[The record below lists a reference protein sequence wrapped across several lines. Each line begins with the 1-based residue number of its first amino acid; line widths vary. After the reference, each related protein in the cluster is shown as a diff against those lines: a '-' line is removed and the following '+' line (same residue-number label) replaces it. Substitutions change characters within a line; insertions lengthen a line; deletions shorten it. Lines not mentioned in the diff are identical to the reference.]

1 MKKFEQYCD
10 KVSRLYPELHH
21 IDYDGRILSQSVTF
35 QVTDDCNLACCFVA
49 GTKVLMANGSY
60 KNIEDIVIND
70 KVIAFD
76 ESGAYSSRNVDQFF
90 FLYDEVE
97 TILFTDGTSITG
109 TFNHEI
115 FTTNGSKEIKDIN
128 VGDIILSYRGTKTV
142 KDKIYIGEQPVFNIG
157 VADLHT
163 YVAND
168 ILTKNCY
175 CYQVHKGKRRM
186 SFETAKKFI
195 DMIISGEK
203 GMYEY
208 INPIKSPGLVVDFI
222 GGEPFMEIELIDQIC
237 TYLMDRLIELQHPWA
252 MRTMFSICS
261 NGVLYRDE
269 KVQKFL
275 SKWANRLSFSVTV
288 DGNKELHDACRVFH
302 DGSPSYDIAIDAVTD
317 WMSRGYYMGSKITI
331 APENISFL
339 YDAVKHMVE
348 LGYDEINANCVYEKG
363 WTPVHATVLY
373 DQMKR
378 ISDYFLDGNFD
389 FEHHMYCSLYNEKF
403 FHPKDENDLQP
414 WCFRAGTK
422 ILTPDGNKN
431 IEDLRVGDKV
441 ISGSGKVQ
449 TVENVMKRYSE
460 DTCVINSTGVAPLYT
475 TKDHPILAKK
485 LIGFNQ
491 KYSEPKFVKS
501 SGIKK
506 KDRIGLH
513 KFKLGSVHV
522 DSGLAYIVGRYI
534 GDGWDTHGDYMICC
548 SYDEVDELAKTL
560 KGAGIAFTEH
570 DYPTVKQ
577 FNILRENK
585 ELLSI
590 LSDAGH
596 LAHGKKIPKVVFSW
610 DKESVEF
617 LLKGLFDADGHYK
630 EKEDTQCLNTVSSTL
645 AEDVMTLLKAL
656 GYYPTI
662 YFNKRAGK
670 HTIQGREVNMR
681 DRYEISFILNPDKKK
696 GLRTKYD
703 KENDMLWSTVRSV
716 EDTEPYEVYNLTVS
730 EDHTF
735 IANGVIVHNCGGV
748 GNSMIACDPDGVIFP
763 CIRYMES
770 SLGGDQVPYSIGD
783 VDNGIAYND
792 CTKCRIKCM
801 AKVDRRTQ
809 STDECFYCPI
819 AEGCSNCSAYDYQ
832 IHGTPDSRA
841 TFICVMHKARALAN
855 LYFWNKYYRKNNA
868 PKRMKNYVPDEWAL
882 EIISQSELDMLKE
895 LSKEDY

>member
-76 ESGAYSSRNVDQFF
+76 DSNNYFNKNVDQFF

-97 TILFTDGTSITG
+97 TITFTDGTSITG

-128 VGDIILSYRGTKTV
+128 VGDIVISYRGTKTV
-142 KDKIYIGEQPVFNIG
+142 KDKIYMGEQPVFNIG

-163 YVAND
+163 YVANGV
-168 ILTKNCY
+168 LTKNCY
-175 CYQVHKGKRRM
+175 CYQIHKGKRKM

-237 TYLMDRLIELQHPWA
+237 SYLMDRLIEMQHPWA

-302 DGSPSYDIAIDAVTD
+302 DGSPSYDLAIDAVTD
-317 WMSRGYYMGSKITI
+317 WMGRGYYMGSKITI

-403 FHPKDENDLQP
+403 FHPKDENDLQ
-414 WCFRAGTK
+414 
-422 ILTPDGNKN
+422 
-431 IEDLRVGDKV
+431 
-441 ISGSGKVQ
+441 
-449 TVENVMKRYSE
+449 
-460 DTCVINSTGVAPLYT
+460 
-475 TKDHPILAKK
+475 
-485 LIGFNQ
+485 
-491 KYSEPKFVKS
+491 
-501 SGIKK
+501 
-506 KDRIGLH
+506 
-513 KFKLGSVHV
+513 
-522 DSGLAYIVGRYI
+522 
-534 GDGWDTHGDYMICC
+534 
-548 SYDEVDELAKTL
+548 
-560 KGAGIAFTEH
+560 
-570 DYPTVKQ
+570 
-577 FNILRENK
+577 
-585 ELLSI
+585 
-590 LSDAGH
+590 
-596 LAHGKKIPKVVFSW
+596 SW
-610 DKESVEF
+610 
-617 LLKGLFDADGHYK
+617 
-630 EKEDTQCLNTVSSTL
+630 
-645 AEDVMTLLKAL
+645 
-656 GYYPTI
+656 
-662 YFNKRAGK
+662 
-670 HTIQGREVNMR
+670 
-681 DRYEISFILNPDKKK
+681 
-696 GLRTKYD
+696 
-703 KENDMLWSTVRSV
+703 
-716 EDTEPYEVYNLTVS
+716 
-730 EDHTF
+730 
-735 IANGVIVHNCGGV
+735 CGGV

-770 SLGGDQVPYSIGD
+770 SLGGDQIPYSIGD

-832 IHGTPDSRA
+832 INGTPDSRA
-841 TFICVMHKARALAN
+841 TFICIMHKARALAN
-855 LYFWNKYYRKNNA
+855 AYFWNKYYRKNNMK
-868 PKRMKNYVPDEWAL
+868 KRMKIHVPDSWAL
-882 EIISQSELDMLKE
+882 EIISQSELNMLKD
-895 LSKEDY
+895 LAKEDY

>member
-21 IDYDGRILSQSVTF
+21 IDYDGRVLSQSVTF

-76 ESGAYSSRNVDQFF
+76 DSNNYFNKNVDQFF

-97 TILFTDGTSITG
+97 TITFTDGTSITG

-128 VGDIILSYRGTKTV
+128 VGDIVLSYRGTKTV
-142 KDKIYIGEQPVFNIG
+142 KDKIYMGEQPVFNIG

-163 YVAND
+163 YVANGV
-168 ILTKNCY
+168 LTKNCY
-175 CYQVHKGKRRM
+175 CYQIHKGKRKM

-237 TYLMDRLIELQHPWA
+237 SYLMDRLIEMQHPWA

-302 DGSPSYDIAIDAVTD
+302 DGSPSYDLAIDAVTD
-317 WMSRGYYMGSKITI
+317 WMGRGYYMGSKITI

-431 IEDLRVGDKV
+431 IEDLHIGDKV
-441 ISGSGKVQ
+441 ISGSGKIQV
-449 TVENVMKRYSE
+449 VENVMKHYSE
-460 DTCVINSTGVAPLYT
+460 KGILIKAEKIDDIYTTYEHPFMTSTGEWVEAGSLNSESQI
-475 TKDHPILAKK
+475 IL
-485 LIGFNQ
+485 
-491 KYSEPKFVKS
+491 
-501 SGIKK
+501 
-506 KDRIGLH
+506 
-513 KFKLGSVHV
+513 
-522 DSGLAYIVGRYI
+522 
-534 GDGWDTHGDYMICC
+534 
-548 SYDEVDELAKTL
+548 
-560 KGAGIAFTEH
+560 FTS
-570 DYPTVKQ
+570 DKNK
-577 FNILRENK
+577 NIQVL
-585 ELLSI
+585 
-590 LSDAGH
+590 
-596 LAHGKKIPKVVFSW
+596 
-610 DKESVEF
+610 SVEETN
-617 LLKGLFDADGHYK
+617 G
-630 EKEDTQCLNTVSSTL
+630 
-645 AEDVMTLLKAL
+645 
-656 GYYPTI
+656 
-662 YFNKRAGK
+662 
-670 HTIQGREVNMR
+670 
-681 DRYEISFILNPDKKK
+681 
-696 GLRTKYD
+696 
-703 KENDMLWSTVRSV
+703 
-716 EDTEPYEVYNLTVS
+716 YEVYNLTVS

-770 SLGGDQVPYSIGD
+770 SLGGDQIPYSIGD

-832 IHGTPDSRA
+832 INGTPDSRA
-841 TFICVMHKARALAN
+841 TFICIMHKARALAN
-855 LYFWNKYYRKNNA
+855 AYFWNKYYRKNNMK
-868 PKRMKNYVPDEWAL
+868 KRMKIHVPDSWAL
-882 EIISQSELDMLKE
+882 EIISQSELNMLKD
-895 LSKEDY
+895 LAKEDY

>member
-21 IDYDGRILSQSVTF
+21 IDYDGRVLSQSVTF

-175 CYQVHKGKRRM
+175 CYQTHKGKRKM

-339 YDAVKHMVE
+339 FDAVKHMVE

-414 WCFRAGTK
+414 W
-422 ILTPDGNKN
+422 
-431 IEDLRVGDKV
+431 
-441 ISGSGKVQ
+441 
-449 TVENVMKRYSE
+449 
-460 DTCVINSTGVAPLYT
+460 
-475 TKDHPILAKK
+475 
-485 LIGFNQ
+485 
-491 KYSEPKFVKS
+491 
-501 SGIKK
+501 
-506 KDRIGLH
+506 
-513 KFKLGSVHV
+513 
-522 DSGLAYIVGRYI
+522 
-534 GDGWDTHGDYMICC
+534 
-548 SYDEVDELAKTL
+548 
-560 KGAGIAFTEH
+560 
-570 DYPTVKQ
+570 
-577 FNILRENK
+577 
-585 ELLSI
+585 
-590 LSDAGH
+590 
-596 LAHGKKIPKVVFSW
+596 
-610 DKESVEF
+610 
-617 LLKGLFDADGHYK
+617 
-630 EKEDTQCLNTVSSTL
+630 
-645 AEDVMTLLKAL
+645 
-656 GYYPTI
+656 
-662 YFNKRAGK
+662 
-670 HTIQGREVNMR
+670 
-681 DRYEISFILNPDKKK
+681 
-696 GLRTKYD
+696 
-703 KENDMLWSTVRSV
+703 
-716 EDTEPYEVYNLTVS
+716 
-730 EDHTF
+730 
-735 IANGVIVHNCGGV
+735 CGGV

-855 LYFWNKYYRKNNA
+855 LYFWNKYYRKNNT

>member
-21 IDYDGRILSQSVTF
+21 IDYDGRVLSQSVTF

-76 ESGAYSSRNVDQFF
+76 ESGAHSSRNVDQFF
-90 FLYDEVE
+90 FLHDEVE

-175 CYQVHKGKRRM
+175 CYQTHKGKRRM

-237 TYLMDRLIELQHPWA
+237 TYLMDRLIELQHQRA

-302 DGSPSYDIAIDAVTD
+302 DGSPSYDLAIDAVTD

-403 FHPKDENDLQP
+403 FHPKDKNDLQA
-414 WCFRAGTK
+414 W
-422 ILTPDGNKN
+422 
-431 IEDLRVGDKV
+431 
-441 ISGSGKVQ
+441 
-449 TVENVMKRYSE
+449 
-460 DTCVINSTGVAPLYT
+460 
-475 TKDHPILAKK
+475 
-485 LIGFNQ
+485 
-491 KYSEPKFVKS
+491 
-501 SGIKK
+501 
-506 KDRIGLH
+506 
-513 KFKLGSVHV
+513 
-522 DSGLAYIVGRYI
+522 
-534 GDGWDTHGDYMICC
+534 
-548 SYDEVDELAKTL
+548 
-560 KGAGIAFTEH
+560 
-570 DYPTVKQ
+570 
-577 FNILRENK
+577 
-585 ELLSI
+585 
-590 LSDAGH
+590 
-596 LAHGKKIPKVVFSW
+596 
-610 DKESVEF
+610 
-617 LLKGLFDADGHYK
+617 
-630 EKEDTQCLNTVSSTL
+630 
-645 AEDVMTLLKAL
+645 
-656 GYYPTI
+656 
-662 YFNKRAGK
+662 
-670 HTIQGREVNMR
+670 
-681 DRYEISFILNPDKKK
+681 
-696 GLRTKYD
+696 
-703 KENDMLWSTVRSV
+703 
-716 EDTEPYEVYNLTVS
+716 
-730 EDHTF
+730 
-735 IANGVIVHNCGGV
+735 CGGV

-855 LYFWNKYYRKNNA
+855 LYFWNKYYRKNNI

-882 EIISQSELDMLKE
+882 EIISQSELVMLKE

>member
-21 IDYDGRILSQSVTF
+21 IDYDGRVLSQSVTF
-35 QVTDDCNLACCFVA
+35 QVTDDCNLAC
-49 GTKVLMANGSY
+49 T
-60 KNIEDIVIND
+60 
-70 KVIAFD
+70 
-76 ESGAYSSRNVDQFF
+76 
-90 FLYDEVE
+90 
-97 TILFTDGTSITG
+97 
-109 TFNHEI
+109 
-115 FTTNGSKEIKDIN
+115 
-128 VGDIILSYRGTKTV
+128 
-142 KDKIYIGEQPVFNIG
+142 
-157 VADLHT
+157 
-163 YVAND
+163 
-168 ILTKNCY
+168 Y
-175 CYQVHKGKRRM
+175 CYQTHKGKRRM
-186 SFETAKKFI
+186 AFETAKKFV

-302 DGSPSYDIAIDAVTD
+302 DGSPSYDLAIDAVTD

-414 WCFRAGTK
+414 WC
-422 ILTPDGNKN
+422 
-431 IEDLRVGDKV
+431 
-441 ISGSGKVQ
+441 
-449 TVENVMKRYSE
+449 
-460 DTCVINSTGVAPLYT
+460 
-475 TKDHPILAKK
+475 
-485 LIGFNQ
+485 
-491 KYSEPKFVKS
+491 
-501 SGIKK
+501 
-506 KDRIGLH
+506 
-513 KFKLGSVHV
+513 
-522 DSGLAYIVGRYI
+522 
-534 GDGWDTHGDYMICC
+534 
-548 SYDEVDELAKTL
+548 
-560 KGAGIAFTEH
+560 
-570 DYPTVKQ
+570 
-577 FNILRENK
+577 
-585 ELLSI
+585 
-590 LSDAGH
+590 
-596 LAHGKKIPKVVFSW
+596 
-610 DKESVEF
+610 
-617 LLKGLFDADGHYK
+617 
-630 EKEDTQCLNTVSSTL
+630 
-645 AEDVMTLLKAL
+645 
-656 GYYPTI
+656 
-662 YFNKRAGK
+662 
-670 HTIQGREVNMR
+670 
-681 DRYEISFILNPDKKK
+681 
-696 GLRTKYD
+696 
-703 KENDMLWSTVRSV
+703 
-716 EDTEPYEVYNLTVS
+716 
-730 EDHTF
+730 
-735 IANGVIVHNCGGV
+735 GGV

-841 TFICVMHKARALAN
+841 TFICIMHKARALGNA
-855 LYFWNKYYRKNNA
+855 YFWNRYYRQNGIN
-868 PKRMKNYVPDEWAL
+868 KRMEIHVPEEWAL
-882 EIISQSELDMLKE
+882 EIISEKEWRMLKS
-895 LSKEDY
+895 LAGDV

>member
-76 ESGAYSSRNVDQFF
+76 DSNNYFNKNVDQFF

-97 TILFTDGTSITG
+97 TITFTDGTSITG

-128 VGDIILSYRGTKTV
+128 VGDIVLSYRGTKTV
-142 KDKIYIGEQPVFNIG
+142 KDKIYMGEQPVFNIG

-163 YVAND
+163 YIANGV
-168 ILTKNCY
+168 LTKNCY
-175 CYQVHKGKRRM
+175 CYQIHKGKRKM

-237 TYLMDRLIELQHPWA
+237 SYLMDRLIEMQHPWA

-302 DGSPSYDIAIDAVTD
+302 DGSPSYDLAIDAVTD
-317 WMSRGYYMGSKITI
+317 WMGRGYYMGSKITI

-339 YDAVKHMVE
+339 FDAVKHMVE

-403 FHPKDENDLQP
+403 FCPKDENDLQ
-414 WCFRAGTK
+414 
-422 ILTPDGNKN
+422 
-431 IEDLRVGDKV
+431 
-441 ISGSGKVQ
+441 
-449 TVENVMKRYSE
+449 
-460 DTCVINSTGVAPLYT
+460 
-475 TKDHPILAKK
+475 
-485 LIGFNQ
+485 
-491 KYSEPKFVKS
+491 
-501 SGIKK
+501 
-506 KDRIGLH
+506 
-513 KFKLGSVHV
+513 
-522 DSGLAYIVGRYI
+522 
-534 GDGWDTHGDYMICC
+534 
-548 SYDEVDELAKTL
+548 
-560 KGAGIAFTEH
+560 
-570 DYPTVKQ
+570 
-577 FNILRENK
+577 
-585 ELLSI
+585 
-590 LSDAGH
+590 
-596 LAHGKKIPKVVFSW
+596 SW
-610 DKESVEF
+610 
-617 LLKGLFDADGHYK
+617 
-630 EKEDTQCLNTVSSTL
+630 
-645 AEDVMTLLKAL
+645 
-656 GYYPTI
+656 
-662 YFNKRAGK
+662 
-670 HTIQGREVNMR
+670 
-681 DRYEISFILNPDKKK
+681 
-696 GLRTKYD
+696 
-703 KENDMLWSTVRSV
+703 
-716 EDTEPYEVYNLTVS
+716 
-730 EDHTF
+730 
-735 IANGVIVHNCGGV
+735 CGGV

-770 SLGGDQVPYSIGD
+770 SLGGDQIPYSIGD

-832 IHGTPDSRA
+832 INGTPDSRA
-841 TFICVMHKARALAN
+841 TFICIMHKARALAN
-855 LYFWNKYYRKNNA
+855 AYFWNKYYRKNNMK
-868 PKRMKNYVPDEWAL
+868 KRMKIHVPDSWAL
-882 EIISQSELDMLKE
+882 EIISQSELNMLKD
-895 LSKEDY
+895 LAKEDY

>member
-76 ESGAYSSRNVDQFF
+76 DSNNYFNKNVDQFF

-97 TILFTDGTSITG
+97 TITFTDGTSITG

-128 VGDIILSYRGTKTV
+128 VGDIVLSYRGTKTV
-142 KDKIYIGEQPVFNIG
+142 KDKIYMGEQPVFNIG

-163 YVAND
+163 YVANGV
-168 ILTKNCY
+168 LTKNCY
-175 CYQVHKGKRRM
+175 CYQIHKGKRKM

-237 TYLMDRLIELQHPWA
+237 SYLMDRLIEMQHPWA

-302 DGSPSYDIAIDAVTD
+302 DGSPSYDLAIDAVTD
-317 WMSRGYYMGSKITI
+317 WMGRGYYMGSKITI

-403 FHPKDENDLQP
+403 FHPKDENDLQ
-414 WCFRAGTK
+414 
-422 ILTPDGNKN
+422 
-431 IEDLRVGDKV
+431 
-441 ISGSGKVQ
+441 
-449 TVENVMKRYSE
+449 
-460 DTCVINSTGVAPLYT
+460 
-475 TKDHPILAKK
+475 
-485 LIGFNQ
+485 
-491 KYSEPKFVKS
+491 
-501 SGIKK
+501 
-506 KDRIGLH
+506 
-513 KFKLGSVHV
+513 
-522 DSGLAYIVGRYI
+522 
-534 GDGWDTHGDYMICC
+534 
-548 SYDEVDELAKTL
+548 
-560 KGAGIAFTEH
+560 
-570 DYPTVKQ
+570 
-577 FNILRENK
+577 
-585 ELLSI
+585 
-590 LSDAGH
+590 
-596 LAHGKKIPKVVFSW
+596 SW
-610 DKESVEF
+610 
-617 LLKGLFDADGHYK
+617 
-630 EKEDTQCLNTVSSTL
+630 
-645 AEDVMTLLKAL
+645 
-656 GYYPTI
+656 
-662 YFNKRAGK
+662 
-670 HTIQGREVNMR
+670 
-681 DRYEISFILNPDKKK
+681 
-696 GLRTKYD
+696 
-703 KENDMLWSTVRSV
+703 
-716 EDTEPYEVYNLTVS
+716 
-730 EDHTF
+730 
-735 IANGVIVHNCGGV
+735 CGGV

-770 SLGGDQVPYSIGD
+770 SLGGDQIPYSIGD

-832 IHGTPDSRA
+832 INGTPDSRA
-841 TFICVMHKARALAN
+841 TFICIMHKARALAN
-855 LYFWNKYYRKNNA
+855 AYFWNKYYRKNNMK
-868 PKRMKNYVPDEWAL
+868 KRMKIHVPDSWAL
-882 EIISQSELDMLKE
+882 EIISQSELNMLKD
-895 LSKEDY
+895 LAKEDY